1 MELGQLLVK
10 HKEIFYYSH
19 ICQIKKRQQG
29 IKCKHITDPLDQT
42 AQIDFTLGTGTYEP
56 KEHISRVLQF

>member
-10 HKEIFYYSH
+10 HKQIFYY
-19 ICQIKKRQQG
+19 ICQIKKQQG
-29 IKCKHITDPLDQT
+29 IKCKHITDPLDQP
-42 AQIDFTLGTGTYEP
+42 AQIDFTLGTGTYKP

>member
-10 HKEIFYYSH
+10 HKQIFY
-19 ICQIKKRQQG
+19 ICQRLNTQQG